1 VTGDASADE
10 PGAREPGGSG
20 AYVHEPEGSTTGDAG
35 PNDREFG
42 RRGWILVG
50 VIVLAFIVA
59 PLLIYLR
66 PPALPFKF
74 AYLVLPLVPAVL
86 LGATAVWAAQR
97 NA

>member
-1 VTGDASADE
+1 MTDDASTDGPDE
-10 PGAREPGGSG
+10 RDPGGSD
-20 AYVHEPEGSTTGDAG
+20 AYVHEPDGSTTGDPG

-50 VIVLAFIVA
+50 VIVLAFVVA